1 MYEGETEK
9 AKEKKKSHRIT
20 LELQIKTHIFVK
32 IPKHL
37 AMLNFSF

>member
-20 LELQIKTHIFVK
+20 NQNLLELQIKTHIC
-32 IPKHL
+32 
-37 AMLNFSF
+37 